1 MFLVFALKTLL
12 MGGCLVGFSV
22 GFVAF
27 LYKAIHYI
35 EEYPN
40 RAKEKIYYII
50 YGVCAMHIIL
60 FFRGF
65 SILLIGFSI
74 ICQLLFFNLLV
85 DYPNIETAGA
95 GFIVAVMFTFVNHM
109 AFLSAMLKKKS
120 GLFEIFL
127 YFFVVV
133 WTVPF
138 SFFLSL
144 TANDTVIIPPGSKK
158 PIRRTF
164 AGKILDTILSKNTV
178 WEDR

>member
-1 MFLVFALKTLL
+1 MFLLIALKTL
-12 MGGCLVGFSV
+12 MIGGFIVSFSV

-27 LYKAIHYI
+27 LYKAIQYI

-50 YGVCAMHIIL
+50 YGICAMHILL

-65 SILLIGFSI
+65 SIFLIGFSI
-74 ICQLLFFNLLV
+74 ICQLLFFNLLE

-95 GFIVAVMFTFVNHM
+95 GFIVAVTFTFINHM

-127 YFFVVV
+127 YFFVIV

-144 TANDTVIIPPGSKK
+144 TANDSVIVPPGSKK

-164 AGKILDTILSKNTV
+164 AGKILDRILSKSTV